1 VTEHFPSAHPSLS
14 PAIMFTIPRNVLA
27 CVLLLLQASP
37 PAMATRHAFD
47 WNTGPGDGS
56 VPARYSF
63 GITATVGDTLVLS
76 WQDPTTTPAGT
87 MFHEV
92 VRMADNSCNF
102 ANSYARARE
111 TDITNAAGVKT
122 AVSSTI
128 TLDTVCPAAAHH
140 HQTIRF
146 NWDASLTSVCLA
158 SCGARQESSISR
170 VESDLRLG
178 ARQTRARCRRR
189 LEELAALDSKL
200 GIIVAQCLSKRSELL
215 STLLLKR
222 RRPPSRL
229 ASEL

>member
-158 SCGARQESSISR
+158 VPGRSLLFLVWSRICGL
-170 VESDLRLG
+170 VLG
-178 ARQTRARCRRR
+178 KHEHGAGG
-189 LEELAALDSKL
+189 DW
-200 GIIVAQCLSKRSELL
+200 RSWLHWTA
-215 STLLLKR
+215 S
-222 RRPPSRL
+222 L
-229 ASEL
+229 ASLWPSV